1 MRINVAKSAGFC
13 FGVKRAIEL
22 ALKAASNE
30 RDVRMLGDIV
40 HNEEV
45 VKQINK
51 AGIKRIKTLS
61 EGKGKTLLIRAH
73 GAASNIYKKAEKL
86 GYKIIDAT
94 CPMVKEI
101 HNIGKDLEKKGYKI
115 IIIGDKKHAE
125 VIGIKGHLKN
135 TPLVI
140 DKITGIPLEKIK
152 KIKKACI
159 LAQST
164 QNIEK
169 VTEIVKL
176 IQEQVK
182 NTRFFNTICGPTR
195 QKQTEIKRLPKEND
209 LVIIIGSKTSANT
222 KRLYNISKSFNR
234 NTYWVQS
241 DKDLKAAW
249 FKHARSVGVTA
260 GASTPDYTT
269 DRVIKKIKKI
279 AKSYSR

>member
-182 NTRFFNTICGPTR
+182 NTCFFNTICGPTR

-260 GASTPDYTT
+260 GASTPGYTT